1 MQVET
6 NFVKQRFVALIRNTT
21 KVIGNVLQGVSQEE
35 ATTYRDGPDGW
46 TVTEIVCHVR
56 DFGVIYHERAKQV
69 LTEDNPTFPRVDQE
83 ALARERH
90 YNDQNVQQ
98 AYAELAA
105 NYEAIAAFFE
115 GITDEAAWDRI
126 GQHPEQGPYTLN
138 KILMQVGTHTTMHI
152 EQMTRV
158 LTQKYGK

>member
-6 NFVKQRFVALIRNTT
+6 SFVKQRFVALIRNTT

-56 DFGVIYHERAKQV
+56 DFGVIYHDRCKQIMS
-69 LTEDNPTFPRVDQE
+69 EENPTFPRYDQA
-83 ALARERH
+83 ALAVERH
-90 YNDQNVQQ
+90 YNDQDVQT
-98 AYAELAA
+98 AYAELVA

-115 GITDEAAWDRI
+115 SVPDDAWDRI

-138 KILMQVGTHTTMHI
+138 KILMQVGTHTTVHI

-158 LTQKYGK
+158 LTQKYKK